1 MILTLENIKKLND
14 EKIYDSIKPK
24 IDRVYKSFSFLNIS
38 YDEYK
43 TIVIKIIILSKT
55 SYTGEPE
62 YIVFIKEQVNAHL
75 NQRVNDLF
83 KDYKTAFPLISN
95 FINKNIKTDYTYDT
109 SINSILTIER
119 FLKKYKFKPNI
130 ELLIELINKNTI
142 FAKTVESIVNKDMA
156 VITNGL
162 SEKKYKSSFLTSIIE
177 TYCMIKNIEIKDPE
191 DDNID
196 IDSEIDDLI
205 NNTKKIDNG
214 QEDEAYTI
222 DIFRMYLKEIG
233 KIKLLTPEEE
243 YDLAKKMADEGDEEA
258 KKKLIESN
266 LRLVVKIAKRHQGKG
281 LTFLELIQEG
291 NIGLIKGV
299 ERFDYNKGFKLSTY
313 ATWWIRQAIIR
324 AISNKGRNI
333 RIPVHIESK
342 IKSFSQKVAKLEL
355 KLGREPTMQDIAD
368 ATQMTIKDVAE
379 LYEIRQDTTSIHT
392 RISDEDDSELEKF
405 IPDTKQN
412 PEEEAINSTLVDAC
426 KVILDSDILTDI
438 EAKVLRYRF
447 GFVNDRIY
455 TLEEVGKIFDVS
467 RERIRQ
473 IEAKALKKLRKPR
486 VKNLLADYADKDPDP
501 TSTNHISAIKP
512 REFVQQPTKQ
522 GAQPS
527 TKSAAIIVA
536 KPVAKQDIKPMTEDK
551 RKESDRIVARRVKPL
566 YVELNAFS
574 REDIDKVISE
584 LTEEEKKLLD
594 LRYGGDYA
602 NPKKPPEEMTTK
614 QKNDARYLVNTTLR
628 IKLVK
633 LQYSRSNNNTTTEKS
648 SIESTTS
655 EDIKQPAATNDTP
668 HSSATEV
675 TEPIIVPSKEAL
687 VESSSLTTTPTSK
700 DAISQSSATNVSE
713 PLKETLEESTSTT
726 SMAFEDTTSKN
737 TNTDSITLP
746 EKNDATTSTLDF
758 TNVNFDSND
767 LKGIRRLFRST
778 AFNEVRLRL
787 GDRKAV
793 IISLAFEGINNKHL
807 TIEEIA
813 AILRTTPQ
821 EIQQVINEYA
831 ASYIQYLDCFL
842 QYLREKAQE
851 DLNNSLKMSFNKN
864 QNN

>member
-1 MILTLENIKKLND
+1 MILTLEKIKKLNN
-14 EKIYDSIKPK
+14 EEIYDLIKPK
-24 IDRVYKSFSFLNIS
+24 IDRIYKSFSFLNIS
-38 YDEYK
+38 YEEYK
-43 TIVIKIIILSKT
+43 KIVIDTIILSKT
-55 SYTGEPE
+55 SYTGESE
-62 YIVFIKEQVNAHL
+62 YIVFIKEQVNAYL

-142 FAKTVESIVNKDMA
+142 FAKTIESIVNKDMA

-162 SEKKYKSSFLTSIIE
+162 SEKKYKSSFLISIIE
-177 TYCMIKNIEIKDPE
+177 AYCMIKNIVIKDSE
-191 DDNID
+191 DDSID

-205 NNTKKIDNG
+205 NNTKQIDNG

-313 ATWWIRQAIIR
+313 ATWWIRQAITR

-333 RIPVHIESK
+333 RIPVHIEGK
-342 IKSFSQKVAKLEL
+342 IKSFSQEVAKLEH
-355 KLGREPTMQDIAD
+355 KLGREPTMQEIAE
-368 ATQMTIKDVAE
+368 ATNMTIKDIAE

-392 RISDEDDSELEKF
+392 RISEDEGSELEKF

-412 PEEEAINSTLVDAC
+412 PEEEAINSTLVEAC

-447 GFVNDRIY
+447 GFVNDRPY

-473 IEAKALKKLRKPR
+473 IEAKALKKLRTTR
-486 VKNLLADYADKDPDP
+486 VKNKLADYADKDPDP
-501 TSTNHISAIKP
+501 TSTNYISKIKP
-512 REFVQQPTKQ
+512 RKSVQQPTKQIDQISTKQ

-527 TKSAAIIVA
+527 TKPAAKIVA
-536 KPVAKQDIKPMTEDK
+536 KPVAKQDIKPKTKEPTK
-551 RKESDRIVARRVKPL
+551 GKTRKESDRIVARRVKPL
-566 YVELNAFS
+566 YVELNDFT
-574 REDIDKVISE
+574 REDINKVISE
-584 LTEEEKKLLD
+584 LPKEEKELLD

-602 NPKKPPEEMTTK
+602 NPKKPPEMTTK

-628 IKLVK
+628 IKLAR
-633 LQYSRSNNNTTTEKS
+633 LQNSRSNNNTTTEKS
-648 SIESTTS
+648 LTKPTTS
-655 EDIKQPAATNDTP
+655 EGINQPAAANDNT
-668 HSSATEV
+668 H
-675 TEPIIVPSKEAL
+675 
-687 VESSSLTTTPTSK
+687 
-700 DAISQSSATNVSE
+700 SSATNVSE

-726 SMAFEDTTSKN
+726 SIAFEDTTSKN
-737 TNTDSITLP
+737 PNTDPITLP

-758 TNVNFDSND
+758 TNVNFDSNA
-767 LKGIRRLFRST
+767 LKEIRRLFRSA
-778 AFNEVRLRL
+778 AFNEVRLLL

-793 IISLAFEGINNKHL
+793 IIGLALEGINNKRL

-821 EIQQVINEYA
+821 EIQQVINEYK
-831 ASYIQYLDCFL
+831 ASYIQYLDYCL

-851 DLNNSLKMSFNKN
+851 DLNNSLKMSLN
-864 QNN
+864 